1 MSRLFS
7 ERRKSCIQFKCFLI
21 ELQRHLACK
30 DRRER
35 ESKLRRK
42 SNKKYCEEFTGKQK
56 VYIYRYKGQSFSPHL
71 ISILLIE
78 KRKRQNRKPL
88 SKASNV
94 FFNHPNYTICKF
106 HSLLRVP
113 CDFLISIS

>member
-1 MSRLFS
+1 MQGPPGKGI
-7 ERRKSCIQFKCFLI
+7 EVEAEIQ
-21 ELQRHLACK
+21 Q
-30 DRRER
+30 
-35 ESKLRRK
+35 
-42 SNKKYCEEFTGKQK
+42 KYCEEFTGKQK
-56 VYIYRYKGQSFSPHL
+56 VYFYRYKGQSFGPHL